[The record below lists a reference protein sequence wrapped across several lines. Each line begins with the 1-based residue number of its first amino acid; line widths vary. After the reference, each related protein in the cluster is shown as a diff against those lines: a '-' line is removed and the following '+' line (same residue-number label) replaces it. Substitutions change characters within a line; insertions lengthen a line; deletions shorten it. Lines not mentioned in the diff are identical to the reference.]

1 VIGLGLS
8 LHSGGW
14 LISTL
19 NAGLAVSPNS
29 SALEYSDVV
38 PSTREPA
45 LGTKILLTL
54 VLTPA
59 SSGIVNMGRNG
70 FACGTVH
77 VRGEEHGAA

>member
-1 VIGLGLS
+1 
-8 LHSGGW
+8 
-14 LISTL
+14 LIPTL
-19 NAGLAVSPNS
+19 NTGLAVSPHS
-29 SALEYSDVV
+29 SALECSDAA
-38 PSTREPA
+38 PSTRDPA

-77 VRGEEHGAA
+77 VPGEQHGAA